1 MGYKIGIDVGGTNI
15 VCGVID
21 GDGRL
26 IGKLKR
32 PTESR
37 RGFAAVIDRIAAMV
51 SEVLDA
57 HGIARTDVEAI
68 GAGIPGFVDP
78 LQGVVRKAGNLGWDD
93 APVAE
98 ALGVKTG
105 LPVFIDND
113 VRMYVFGEAMCGAG
127 RGFDVVLGLTVGT
140 GMAAAVVDHGRLYY
154 GGGFMAGEL
163 GHIRMEGIDYA
174 CGCGMTGCLETVVSA
189 TGIARLGREK
199 AAAGATVLADWFGGK
214 PDELTAADV
223 SRAYDLG
230 DAAAIEVMDKV
241 GTMLGRGLSYAT
253 TLFSPDV
260 IVIGGGAAQAGERL
274 LQPMREELRRLVH
287 PMYWERLAIRTAE
300 LADDAGVIGSAT
312 YAADRLARSRMPG

>member
-274 LQPMREELRRLVH
+274 LRPMREELRRLVH
-287 PMYWERLAIRTAE
+287 PMYWERLEIRTAE
-300 LADDAGVIGSAT
+300 LADDAGVIGSAMN
-312 YAADRLARSRMPG
+312 AAERLACSRMPG